1 MADSDVVEA
10 SNLHRQVIH
19 DEARARAAPAACG
32 PAPDAAPR
40 QASIGKPKA
49 ASAAAACRA
58 LNSLIHVAELPALTP
73 ATVVAAASAHDLV
86 VDCTDN
92 AAARYMLSDAAVA
105 ARVPL
110 VSGAAV
116 GTEGQVSVLCGAGRE
131 RGSAPQAPCYRC
143 VYRTPAPPSAC
154 ARCADA
160 GVLGP
165 VPGVIGTLQAVEALK
180 VLSGAGE
187 ALRGALLLYDA
198 LSPRPFMLT
207 SLAPPDATC
216 PACGTAPDAALSAA
230 GIASY
235 DYAAFVAGPASRAP
249 PPLPPP
255 PPRVTCAAYAA
266 LAAAGRPH
274 LLVDVR
280 PRHLADVATL
290 RGAHLLPFRDAAQFA
305 ADFAARFPHHGAKG
319 AEPPVY
325 LLCRRGNQSQ
335 KAAHAL
341 IAAGVR
347 DVADIVGGVTAW
359 RAEVDSS
366 FPL

>member
-1 MADSDVVEA
+1 M
-10 SNLHRQVIH
+10 
-19 DEARARAAPAACG
+19 C
-32 PAPDAAPR
+32 
-40 QASIGKPKA
+40 KA

-58 LNSLIHVAELPALTP
+58 LNSLIRVAELPALTP
-73 ATVVAAASAHDLV
+73 ATVVAAAAAHDLV

-116 GTEGQVSVLCGAGRE
+116 GTEGQVSVLCGAGRDGG
-131 RGSAPQAPCYRC
+131 RDPAAPCYRC

-187 ALRGALLLYDA
+187 PLRGKLLLYDA
-198 LSPRPFMLT
+198 LSPRPFVLT
-207 SLAPPDATC
+207 ALAPPDAAC

-235 DYAAFVAGPASRAP
+235 DYAAFVAGPAQAAP

-255 PPRVTCAAYAA
+255 PPRVTCADYAA

-290 RGAHLLPFRDAAQFA
+290 QGAHLLPFRDAPQFA
-305 ADFAARFPHHGAKG
+305 ADFAARFPQHGAGG
-319 AEPPVY
+319 AAPPVY

-359 RAEVDSS
+359 RAEVDPT

>member
-1 MADSDVVEA
+1 LGA
-10 SNLHRQVIH
+10 S
-19 DEARARAAPAACG
+19 
-32 PAPDAAPR
+32 
-40 QASIGKPKA
+40 KA

-58 LNSLIHVAELPALTP
+58 LNSLIAVAELPAVTP
-73 ATVVAAASAHDLV
+73 ATAVATAKQHDLL

-116 GTEGQVSVLCGAGRE
+116 GTEGQVSVLCGARDASGRP
-131 RGSAPQAPCYRC
+131 AAPCYRC
-143 VYRTPAPPSAC
+143 LYRAPAPPSAC

-180 VLSGAGE
+180 VLSGVGAP
-187 ALRGALLLYDA
+187 LRGALLLYDA
-198 LSPRPFMLT
+198 FGSRPFMLT
-207 SLAPPDATC
+207 QLAPPDARC
-216 PACGTAPDAALSAA
+216 PACGEAADAALSGD

-235 DYAAFVAGPASRAP
+235 DYAAFVAGPASAP
-249 PPLPPP
+249 APALPPP
-255 PPRVTCAAYAA
+255 PPRVTCGAYAA
-266 LAAAGRPH
+266 LAAAGGAH
-274 LLVDVR
+274 LLLDVR
-280 PRHLADVATL
+280 PGHLADVATL
-290 RGAHLLPFRDAAQFA
+290 QGAHLLPFKTPTQFA
-305 ADFAARFPHHGAKG
+305 DDFAARFPEHTRGDA
-319 AEPPVY
+319 ASPPVF

-347 DVADIVGGVTAW
+347 DVADIIGGVTAW
-359 RAEVDSS
+359 RTEVDPT